1 MSTNEVSRQRQLQL
15 LGALS
20 AAVALT
26 CPVAAMAANP
36 ANCSTWSATAV
47 YTAGAVVVDKGKTYK
62 ANWWTQGNEPV
73 TNNGGSGTG
82 QPWTLSTG
90 CSSTPTPPAPTPT
103 PPAPTPTPPAPNPPA
118 PPAPTPPA
126 PSPSSGLNGN
136 VSPGHNFNLAPFT
149 LQLPTGSADHP
160 DTVSGSALTSF
171 TDSPYFYTDKSD
183 GSMVMADPKLGWT
196 TSGSLHPRVEFREN
210 AIWKSSGTNI
220 LNGTVNVVEVPKN
233 TTIAQIFQGTG
244 PSKPLCELQVGS
256 SGLVQLLL
264 ESKNTGGTST
274 TPHITTVT
282 IGKKFDYQLQLS
294 GTTIFVTVN
303 GVSTSFPMPAD
314 FIGESFY
321 FKAGDYDQSATE
333 GTPSSTAS
341 TVVQYYALSIK
352 H

>member
-1 MSTNEVSRQRQLQL
+1 MSMNETSRQRQLQL

-26 CPVAAMAANP
+26 CPVAALANP
-36 ANCSTWSATAV
+36 ANCSTWSSTAV

-82 QPWTLSTG
+82 KPWTLSSG
-90 CSSTPTPPAPTPT
+90 CSSTPTPPAPTP
-103 PPAPTPTPPAPNPPA
+103 PSPTPKPPA

-126 PSPSSGLNGN
+126 PSPSSGLNGD
-136 VSPGHNFNLAPFT
+136 VSPGHNFNLAPFQ
-149 LQLPTGSADHP
+149 LQLPTGPTGHP
-160 DTVSGSALTSF
+160 DTVSGSELKSY
-171 TDSPYFYTDKSD
+171 TDSPYFYTNKSD
-183 GSMVMADPKLGWT
+183 GAMVMADPKEGT
-196 TSGSLHPRVEFREN
+196 TTIGSKHPRVELREN
-210 AIWKSSGTNI
+210 AIWKTSGTNI
-220 LNGTVNVVEVPKN
+220 LRGTVEVAEVPDH
-233 TTIAQIFQGTG
+233 TTVAQIFQGTG
-244 PSKPLCELQVGS
+244 PSKPLCELQVKA

-264 ESKNTGGTST
+264 ESTNTGGVST

-282 IGKKFDYQLQLS
+282 IGKKFDYELKLS

-303 GVSTSFPMPAD
+303 GVSTTFPMPSE

-321 FKAGDYDQSATE
+321 FKAGDYDQSATA
-333 GTPSSTAS
+333 GTPSATAS
-341 TVVQYYALSIK
+341 TVVKYYALSIT

>member
-1 MSTNEVSRQRQLQL
+1 MSTNEISRQRQLQL
-15 LGALS
+15 LAALS

-26 CPVAAMAANP
+26 CPVASLANP
-36 ANCSTWSATAV
+36 ANCSTWSSTAV

-90 CSSTPTPPAPTPT
+90 CSATPTPPAPTPPVPTPPAPTPT
-103 PPAPTPTPPAPNPPA
+103 PPAPTPP
-118 PPAPTPPA
+118 
-126 PSPSSGLNGN
+126 PSSGGLNGS

-171 TDSPYFYTDKSD
+171 TDSPYFYTNKSD

-210 AIWKSSGTNI
+210 AIWKTSGTNI
-220 LNGTVNVVEVPKN
+220 LKATVEVVEVPKN

-244 PSKPLCELQVGS
+244 PSKPLCELQVS
-256 SGLVQLLL
+256 STGLVQLLL
-264 ESKNTGGTST
+264 ESKNTGGVST
-274 TPHITTVT
+274 TPHITTVSL
-282 IGKKFDYQLQLS
+282 GKKFDYELELS

-303 GVSTSFPMPAD
+303 GVSTTFPMPAD

-341 TVVQYYALSIK
+341 TVVQFYALSIK